1 LRFSAK
7 PGGNREPIARVAVL
21 SFKLSISR
29 STVLAIVND
38 AFGAASRRAML
49 GMRLAG
55 VEKRPL
61 YDEQR
66 NDGGATFSPGP
77 NLDPGVSTE
86 LLHATLSDANRPLW
100 VLSAK
105 RVASVVKGT

>member
-1 LRFSAK
+1 
-7 PGGNREPIARVAVL
+7 
-21 SFKLSISR
+21 
-29 STVLAIVND
+29 
-38 AFGAASRRAML
+38 ML

-55 VEKRPL
+55 VEKRHL

-77 NLDPGVSTE
+77 NLDHGVSTE
-86 LLHATLSDANRPLW
+86 LLHATLSDANGPLW